1 MNTNLPIIR
10 VKHLHSFGCVSQIF
24 LLAEWHKVEDG
35 CCLLQGSDEAE
46 VLMIQIGK
54 PAKLVNRS
62 PGTSPCFSISVYL
75 VPVNLLRL
83 WLFTCTRVHSVIG
96 VYGNVSSFL
105 MHEKM
110 R

>member
-1 MNTNLPIIR
+1 MTNTNLPIIR

-46 VLMIQIGK
+46 VLKIQIGK

-62 PGTSPCFSISVYL
+62 PGTEPLFQYISVFSPSESPQA
-75 VPVNLLRL
+75 VAVHMH
-83 WLFTCTRVHSVIG
+83 TCTFSDWG
-96 VYGNVSSFL
+96 VWKCEFFPNA
-105 MHEKM
+105 
-110 R
+110 